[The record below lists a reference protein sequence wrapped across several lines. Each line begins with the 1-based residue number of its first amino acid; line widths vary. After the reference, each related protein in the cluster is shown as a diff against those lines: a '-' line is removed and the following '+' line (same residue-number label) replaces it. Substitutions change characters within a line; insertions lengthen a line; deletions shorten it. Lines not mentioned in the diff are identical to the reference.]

1 MKLLFRA
8 MACLTLLAVLPV
20 MAQGDAAQGKEKSAI
35 CAACHG
41 VDGNSTVA
49 MWPKLA
55 GQHAAYLEWQTTLIR
70 SGARS
75 VPEMAGIAAGLSD
88 QDISDLAAF
97 FAAQDSKP
105 AVADPAL
112 LGQGERLYRAGNPKT
127 GVPACMA
134 CHGPSGEG
142 NPLAGY
148 PALAGQH
155 SVYTASM
162 LTRFR
167 SGVTW
172 GEDDPGSTVMAGVA
186 RPMSESEITAVSSYI
201 QGLYSKGGSK

>member
-1 MKLLFRA
+1 MKLLFKA
-8 MACLTLLAVLPV
+8 MACLTLITTLPA
-20 MAQGDAAQGKEKSAI
+20 MAQGDATRGKEKSAV

-41 VDGNSTVA
+41 ADGNSTVA
-49 MWPKLA
+49 MWPNLA
-55 GQHAAYLEWQTTLIR
+55 GQHAAYLERQTTLIR

-88 QDISDLAAF
+88 QDIADLAAY

-112 LGQGERLYRAGNPKT
+112 IGQGQRLFRAGNPKT

-134 CHGPSGEG
+134 CHGPAGAG
-142 NPLAGY
+142 NPLAGF

-155 SVYTASM
+155 AVYTAKM
-162 LTRFR
+162 LSRFK
-167 SGVTW
+167 SGDTW
-172 GEDDPGSTVMAGVA
+172 GEDDTGSTVMAGVA
-186 RPMSESEITAVSSYI
+186 ELMSESEITAVSSYI
-201 QGLYSKGGSK
+201 QGLYSKDSE